1 MPNTMSSNFK
11 PANNS
16 VDIVT
21 GNTWSETFALTL
33 DTVPI
38 ILTGSTILV
47 SIYKGCST
55 NAALWTATNGD
66 GVTITGAG
74 FNEISLSKIVT
85 LAKGDYIWDL
95 KVTYLDGKVKTYVW
109 GDFII
114 YENINQA

>member
-1 MPNTMSSNFK
+1 MSSNFK

-16 VDIVT
+16 VEIVT

-33 DTVPI
+33 DTIPI
-38 ILTGSTILV
+38 VLTGSTIVV

-55 NAALWTATNGD
+55 NAALWTATNGN
-66 GVTITGAG
+66 GVTITGIG
-74 FNEISLSKIVT
+74 FNQISLSKIVS
-85 LAKGDYIWDL
+85 LDKGNYIWDL
-95 KVTYLDGKVKTYVW
+95 KVTYQDGKVKTYVW

>member
-16 VDIVT
+16 VDIVS
-21 GNTWSETFALTL
+21 GDTWSETFELTL
-33 DTVPI
+33 NTVPI
-38 ILTGSTILV
+38 VLTGSTIV
-47 SIYKGCST
+47 ISIYKGCST
-55 NAALWTATNGD
+55 TTALWTATNGS

-74 FNEISLSKIVT
+74 FNEISLSKLVN
-85 LAKGDYIWDL
+85 LDKGNYIWDL
-95 KVTYLDGKVKTYVW
+95 KVTYIGGIVKTYVW

>member
-1 MPNTMSSNFK
+1 MSSNFK

-16 VDIVT
+16 VEIVS
-21 GNTWSETFALTL
+21 GDTWSETFALTL

-38 ILTGSTILV
+38 VLTGSTIVV

-55 NAALWTATNGD
+55 TAALWTATNGS

-74 FNEISLSKIVT
+74 FNEISLSKLVT
-85 LAKGDYIWDL
+85 LTKGDYIWDL
-95 KVTYLDGKVKTYVW
+95 KVTYIGGIVKTYVW

-114 YENINQA
+114 YENKNQA

>member
-1 MPNTMSSNFK
+1 MSSNFK

-16 VDIVT
+16 VEIVT

-38 ILTGSTILV
+38 VLTGSTILV
-47 SIYKGCST
+47 SIYKGCTT
-55 NAALWTATNGD
+55 NAALWTATNGN
-66 GVTITGAG
+66 GVTITGAS
-74 FNEISLSKIVT
+74 FNQISLSKIVS
-85 LAKGDYIWDL
+85 LDKGNYIWDL
-95 KVTYLDGKVKTYVW
+95 KVTYQDGKVKTYVW

>member
-1 MPNTMSSNFK
+1 MSSNFK
-11 PANNS
+11 PANNT
-16 VDIVT
+16 VEIVT

-55 NAALWTATNGD
+55 STALWTATNGN